1 MIMISRLYSFIC
13 RTSAIHIRIAKH
25 VLMLK
30 LIKHVNPL
38 NLWKKMIK
46 VHGLAQ
52 IDTDYLSAK
61 TH

>member
-1 MIMISRLYSFIC
+1 
-13 RTSAIHIRIAKH
+13 
-25 VLMLK
+25 MLK

-52 IDTDYLSAK
+52 IDTGYFVRELE
-61 TH
+61 